1 MGTGNSQKKGTDTA
15 KDQLAVPPIPAQQR
29 EEAPA
34 PDCHTSPIAV
44 APESTRSPWSIVAI
58 ILLVLAGL
66 YVLFQ
71 YAGQM
76 LLHRMQQDLRDEIVR
91 VEAEGKSPGEAQLI
105 LREQDIY
112 EWQYNS
118 EIIDAAFMGDSEL
131 LALLI
136 TAGAYINATDKDG
149 DTPLYCAAKSGH
161 VECVRLLLAAPGIDV
176 NKSDRKGFTPLYCAA
191 KSGHVECARLLLAAP
206 GIDVNKAANDNWTP
220 LCWAAGNGHVE
231 CIRLLLAAPGID
243 VNATDKN
250 GWTPLWMASWKGH
263 VECVRLL
270 LAAPGI
276 DVNKSDRE
284 NGWTPLYRAA
294 GNGHIE
300 CVRLLLATPSID
312 VNKTA
317 RNGWTPLKKAESER
331 HTECARLI
339 RKAGGKK

>member
-15 KDQLAVPPIPAQQR
+15 KDQL
-29 EEAPA
+29 
-34 PDCHTSPIAV
+34 AV

-76 LLHRMQQDLRDEIVR
+76 LLHHMQQDLRDEIVR

-149 DTPLYCAAKSGH
+149 DTPLCFAAKSGH
-161 VECVRLLLAAPGIDV
+161 SECVRLLLAAPGIDV

-243 VNATDKN
+243 VN
-250 GWTPLWMASWKGH
+250 
-263 VECVRLL
+263 
-270 LAAPGI
+270 
-276 DVNKSDRE
+276 KSDRE

-300 CVRLLLATPSID
+300 CVRLLLATPGID

-317 RNGWTPLKKAESER
+317 RNGWTPLKKAEIIGHS
-331 HTECARLI
+331 ECARLI
-339 RKAGGKK
+339 REAGGKK